1 MAVVSVFINDVKKS
15 FVTTK
20 IIREGDRAIDEAD
33 IVLPPTVDANT
44 NDKIVIVQDMVSTD
58 NLSAIY
64 NLNESIVDESG
75 HLNNPTASAG
85 LTYIDGQWQ
94 GKALSFNGTSTYFE
108 VDDATNLN
116 FSGEFEVFIWVKW
129 SSTTKQYLITKR
141 TTSSNGFGISVNHTT
156 AGDIAVELGGTTL
169 VSTSAGFNDNSNHL
183 IRVTRDSSNLVTLYV
198 DKVSKGTATIS
209 GDLTTT
215 GKLRVG
221 RDESTT
227 YFTGSM
233 DSVRLY
239 KGTPFSTR
247 LGEKIYN
254 VRNPR
259 TVMKFGGRVTK
270 IKKETIIKK
279 VKCFSFG
286 KELGEVEIRGD
297 TFDNK
302 TPEFIIEN
310 LVTNNTGLTFVR
322 KGALSGITLEKY
334 VAVGKLI
341 DILRDFTSL
350 TGHIFY
356 TNGNKEFVLEPEKH
370 TDIGF
375 TFTHGENCKLFD
387 TRFDDTELV
396 NDLIVLGENIR
407 YHTIENF
414 TGNGSNKEFALE
426 QKPVSTRV
434 TADIGSGVTEM
445 EPEVDYDVDSI
456 SNKIIFINT
465 APINTSTVTVDYE
478 FEKPLYIRGTKQSSI
493 DEHGVHAKKLIMP
506 WIRNRFD
513 GVRFVQAYLNK
524 YKDIKMNISV
534 EVPTLFN
541 SIAENDIVH
550 ITNTIKNIDGSFV
563 IKGITWDYPK
573 SITTLDIG
581 EYNFDFLE
589 IDQQITQKIHDLE
602 DAMTT
607 NKDIREY
614 ESPEETL
621 VLGDVVIQVIH
632 EDFTETLNI
641 PHSTI
646 IIDKNDNNYGSG
658 TYGSRGGRFSQ
669 TTGSVYVSG

>member
-15 FVTTK
+15 FVKTT

-33 IVLPPTVDANT
+33 IILPPSVDANP
-44 NDKIVIVQDMVSTD
+44 NDKVIILQDMVSTD

-64 NLNESIVDESG
+64 NFNESLADESG
-75 HLNNPTASAG
+75 NLNTPTASAG

-108 VDDATNLN
+108 VDNATNLN
-116 FSGEFEVFIWVKW
+116 FSGEFELFIWVKW
-129 SSTTKQYLITKR
+129 SSTTKQYLLTKR
-141 TTSSNGFGISVNHTT
+141 TTSSNGLGISVNHTT
-156 AGDIAVELGGTTL
+156 AGDIALELNGTTL
-169 VSTSAGFNDNSNHL
+169 VSSSAGFNDGENHL

-198 DKVSKGTATIS
+198 DKVSKGTSTIS
-209 GDLTTT
+209 HDLTTT

-221 RDESTT
+221 RDEAST

-297 TFDNK
+297 SFDNK
-302 TPEFIIEN
+302 TPEFIIED
-310 LVTNNTGLTFVR
+310 LITNNTTLTFIR
-322 KGALSGITLEKY
+322 KGNLSGISLRKY
-334 VAVGKLI
+334 IAVGKLI
-341 DILRDFTSL
+341 DILRDFTAL

-375 TFTHGENCKLFD
+375 TFTHGENCKIFD

-407 YHTIENF
+407 YHTIETF
-414 TGNGSNKEFALE
+414 TGNGSNKEFNLE

-434 TADIGSGVTEM
+434 TANIGSGVTEM
-445 EPEVDYDVDSI
+445 EPEQDYDVDSLN
-456 SNKIIFINT
+456 NKIVFTDT
-465 APINTSTVTVDYE
+465 APTNTSTVTVDYE
-478 FEKPLYIRGTKQSSI
+478 FEKPLYIRGTRQSSI

-506 WIRNRFD
+506 WIRSRND
-513 GVRFVQAYLNK
+513 GVRFVQQYLSR
-524 YKDIKMNISV
+524 YKDIRMNVNI
-534 EVPTLFN
+534 EIPTLFN
-541 SIAENDIVH
+541 SISENDLIHV
-550 ITNTIKNIDGSFV
+550 TNTIKNIDGTFV

-573 SITTLDIG
+573 SITTLDVG
-581 EYNFDFLE
+581 EFNFDFLE
-589 IDQQITQKIHDLE
+589 IDQQLTQKIHDLE
-602 DAMTT
+602 DAITS
-607 NKDIREY
+607 NKEIREY
-614 ESPEETL
+614 ESPEELLALTD
-621 VLGDVVIQVIH
+621 GIVINVR
-632 EDFTETLNI
+632 EDITETLNI
-641 PHSTI
+641 ADSAHI
-646 IIDKNDNNYGSG
+646 YDKTVATYGAG
-658 TYGSRGGRFSQ
+658 HYGSR
-669 TTGSVYVSG
+669 TTREIYGT

>member
-15 FVTTK
+15 FVKTT

-33 IVLPPTVDANT
+33 IILPPSVDANP
-44 NDKIVIVQDMVSTD
+44 NDKVIIVQDMVSTD

-64 NLNESIVDESG
+64 NLNESVVDESG

-108 VDDATNLN
+108 VDNTTNLN
-116 FSGEFEVFIWVKW
+116 FSGEFELFIWVKW
-129 SSTTKQYLITKR
+129 SSTTKQYLLTKR
-141 TTSSNGFGISVNHTT
+141 TTSSNGLGISVNHTT

-183 IRVTRDSSNLVTLYV
+183 IRVIRDSSNLVTLYV

-221 RDESTT
+221 RDEAST

-247 LGEKIYN
+247 LGEKVYN

-270 IKKETIIKK
+270 IKKETIVKK

-297 TFDNK
+297 EFNNK
-302 TPEFIIEN
+302 SPEFIIEN
-310 LVTNNTGLTFVR
+310 LITNNTTLTFVR
-322 KGALSGITLEKY
+322 KGDLSGIALEKY

-341 DILRDFTSL
+341 DILRDFTAL

-375 TFTHGENCKLFD
+375 TFTHGENCKIFD

-445 EPEVDYDVDSI
+445 DPEVDYDVDSVN
-456 SNKIIFINT
+456 NKIIFINT
-465 APINTSTVTVDYE
+465 APINTSTVAVDYE
-478 FEKPLYIRGTKQSSI
+478 FEKPLYIRGTRQSSI
-493 DEHGVHAKKLIMP
+493 DQHGVHAKKLIMP
-506 WIRNRFD
+506 WIRNRND
-513 GVRFVQAYLNK
+513 GVRFVQQYLSR
-524 YKDIKMNISV
+524 YKDIKMNVNI
-534 EVPTLFN
+534 EIPTLFN
-541 SIAENDIVH
+541 SISENDLIHV
-550 ITNTIKNIDGSFV
+550 TNTIKNIDGSFV

-602 DAMTT
+602 DAFTT
-607 NKDIREY
+607 NKNIREY
-614 ESPEETL
+614 ESPEELL
-621 VLGDVVIQVIH
+621 VLTDGILINVR
-632 EDFTETLNI
+632 EDITETLNI
-641 PHSTI
+641 ADSAHI
-646 IIDKNDNNYGSG
+646 YDKTVATYGAG
-658 TYGSRGGRFSQ
+658 HYGSR
-669 TTGSVYVSG
+669 TTREVYGS

>member
-15 FVTTK
+15 FVKTT

-33 IVLPPTVDANT
+33 IMLPPSVDANP
-44 NDKIVIVQDMVSTD
+44 NDKIIIVQDMVSTD

-64 NLNESIVDESG
+64 NFNESVIDESG
-75 HLNNPTASAG
+75 HLNAPTASAG

-108 VDDATNLN
+108 VDDKTNLN
-116 FSGEFEVFIWVKW
+116 FSGEFEIFIWVKW

-141 TTSSNGFGISVNHTT
+141 TTSSNGLGISVNHTT
-156 AGDIAVELGGTTL
+156 AGDIALELNGTTL
-169 VSTSAGFNDNSNHL
+169 VSSSAGFNDNGNHL

-209 GDLTTT
+209 HNLTTS

-221 RDESTT
+221 RNESTT

-270 IKKETIIKK
+270 IKKEIIVKK

-297 TFDNK
+297 EFNNK
-302 TPEFIIEN
+302 SPEFIIEN
-310 LVTNNTGLTFVR
+310 LITNNTGLTFVR
-322 KGALSGITLEKY
+322 KGALSGIALQKY

-341 DILRDFTSL
+341 DILRDFTAL
-350 TGHIFY
+350 TDHIFY

-370 TDIGF
+370 TDIEF
-375 TFTHGENCKLFD
+375 TFTHGGNCTISD

-407 YHTIENF
+407 YHTIETF

-434 TADIGSGVTEM
+434 TANIGSGVVEM
-445 EPEVDYDVDSI
+445 EPEVDYDVDSVN
-456 SNKIIFINT
+456 NKIIFINT
-465 APINTSTVTVDYE
+465 APTNTSTVTVDYE
-478 FEKPLYIRGTKQSSI
+478 FEKPLYIRGTRQSSI

-506 WIRNRFD
+506 WIRNRND
-513 GVRFVQAYLNK
+513 GVRFVQQYLSR
-524 YKDIKMNISV
+524 YKDIKMNINI

-541 SIAENDIVH
+541 SIAENDLIHV
-550 ITNTIKNIDGSFV
+550 TNTIKNIDGTFV
-563 IKGITWDYPK
+563 VKGITWDYPT
-573 SITTLDIG
+573 SITTLDVG
-581 EYNFDFLE
+581 EFNFDFLE
-589 IDQQITQKIHDLE
+589 IDQQITQKLHDLE
-602 DAMTT
+602 DAFTT

-614 ESPEETL
+614 ESPEEILLLTDGI
-621 VLGDVVIQVIH
+621 VINVREDV
-632 EDFTETLNI
+632 TETLNI
-641 PHSTI
+641 ANSAHI
-646 IIDKNDNNYGSG
+646 YDKTVATYSVGH
-658 TYGSRGGRFSQ
+658 YGSR
-669 TTGSVYVSG
+669 TTREVYGS